1 MFYLLIIICLTLG
14 LLALDSFGNPELVKK
29 LIGISSY
36 NLMAPSAILLFFLR
50 KRSGTLPLPKI
61 LKKTLLWGTVLLTL
75 ITIATTLFGAFTHE
89 NALFSLT
96 RLHQSRLMLL
106 SLYATISLLMIQTD
120 SWWKKHYQQ
129 FILFLP
135 FVVFGYLAFARLFPF
150 NIFLEIVKE
159 DELIEYLQFFVLAG
173 GAVANGLLA
182 AKLFPHQNTKIMALL
197 HGFIAL
203 GFLVV
208 AGDEISWGQR
218 LLDIKTTATFAAHN
232 RQGEIS
238 LHNLYTFEWLVI
250 YAYIIISWVGLL
262 GRRLVKMLGSL
273 AKYQNYFAITQTVG
287 YFLLPTY
294 FFTLQLIS
302 PGAVREWSEP
312 AELFLYTGMVL
323 WSVFLPNTRRSPKP

>member
-1 MFYLLIIICLTLG
+1 MLYLLLTICLTLG

-36 NLMAPSAILLFFLR
+36 NLIVPSTLLLFFFR
-50 KRSGTLPLPKI
+50 KKRAALPLPKI
-61 LKKTLLWGTVLLTL
+61 LRKTLFWGTIVLTI
-75 ITIATTLFGAFTHE
+75 ITITTTLFGAFTHE
-89 NALFSLT
+89 NALFALT

-106 SLYATISLLMIQTD
+106 SLYATISLMMTQSD
-120 SWWKKHYQQ
+120 GWWKKHYLQ

-135 FVVFGYLAFARLFPF
+135 LVAFGYLAFARLFPF

-159 DELIEYLQFFVLAG
+159 DKLIEYLQFFVLLG
-173 GAVANGLLA
+173 GAVANGILA
-182 AKLFPHQNTKIMALL
+182 MKLFPNKNTKIMALV
-197 HGFIAL
+197 HGFLAL

-208 AGDEISWGQR
+208 TGDEISWGQR
-218 LLDIKTTATFAAHN
+218 LLDIETTETFAVHN

-250 YAYIIISWVGLL
+250 YAYVIIAWLGLL
-262 GRRLVKMLGSL
+262 GRKIVKMLGLL
-273 AKYQNYFAITQTVG
+273 AKYKNYFAIAQTAG
-287 YFLLPTY
+287 YFLLPTC

-312 AELFLYTGMVL
+312 AELFLYAGMVL
-323 WSVFLPNTRRSPKP
+323 WTVFLPNTIRPPQP